1 MLVLLFFYVLKQVPI
16 YLSCFG
22 KCWKAVFFFWLEIGF
37 FFISV
42 FFPPVRRCPVLPA
55 PLYGYLTCSS
65 DGNNYGATC
74 DYHCDGGYE
83 LKGVSSR
90 VCTFNRNWEGTP
102 AECVRK
108 SSRMSLRKFCASKM
122 LYVLYVGVNAGLWF
136 WVFVAME
143 IKSDV
148 KTVSALLDQFYEKRR
163 LLIMS
168 APNISDSDYQLQ
180 NIMIQVRTLSFAAVN
195 HPEMKIQSSYTHRHA
210 PWGWV
215 HDGWIFIFRWTV
227 PLINNMNP
235 KMCLPCSNQKAD
247 CGLDLRHVTL
257 IELLGSPPRETGR
270 IKESLLNSE
279 VIEGLR

>member
-1 MLVLLFFYVLKQVPI
+1 M
-16 YLSCFG
+16 
-22 KCWKAVFFFWLEIGF
+22 
-37 FFISV
+37 SV
-42 FFPPVRRCPVLPA
+42 FCPPVRRCSVLPA

-90 VCTFNRNWEGTP
+90 VCTFSRNWEGTP

-108 SSRMSLRKFCASKM
+108 SSRMSLRKFCTCKM
-122 LYVLYVGVNAGLWF
+122 LYVLYVGINAGLWIC
-136 WVFVAME
+136 VFVAME

-180 NIMIQVRTLSFAAVN
+180 NIMIQVRTLCFAAVN
-195 HPEMKIQSSYTHRHA
+195 
-210 PWGWV
+210 
-215 HDGWIFIFRWTV
+215 IFIPKWKFSHHILTV
-227 PLINNMNP
+227 MPMG
-235 KMCLPCSNQKAD
+235 MS
-247 CGLDLRHVTL
+247 TWW
-257 IELLGSPPRETGR
+257 
-270 IKESLLNSE
+270 LNFYF
-279 VIEGLR
+279 